1 MPIAVS
7 VAVLLSSSFA
17 VSPVRDAA
25 TLGVATDA
33 YLTRSTGYVALAPLS
48 SVLDTLTLL
57 SVRQHIALVL
67 GVIVLFAVA
76 RVVKNFRSGPG
87 WRGHLVATVTLLV
100 GILAA
105 YAAAALLPRPMAAL
119 VADNANILI
128 ADFHSHTSASHD
140 ARGNVERNRDWHQD
154 GGYHVAFVTDHGS
167 VAGAE
172 RGIVNNPTPAA
183 AGVTMLQGIEVTW
196 TGEHVTILGA
206 ERMYKG
212 LLTNDN
218 RDVDEQAL
226 GLGSL
231 VAGREPIVIWNHPWD
246 LTRLPAAMGPA
257 APGIRAIELANGSPA
272 DLKRVRA
279 GRDRI
284 VAFAESHNIAMT
296 CGSDNHG
303 WGRTAP
309 CWTILLILNWR
320 GLQGDALAMRIE
332 QEIRKG
338 YSGTRVIERRVADP
352 GPSLMTLSLTVGAVP
367 LTMLMTLSNE
377 ERVVWLLW
385 TWLIWAGFWW
395 WKRNKNLRAG
405 KGSSFSRG

>member
-1 MPIAVS
+1 LRFRIPWTPIAIS
-7 VAVLLSSSFA
+7 FAVLLSSSFA
-17 VSPVRDAA
+17 ISPVRDAA

-33 YLTRSTGYVALAPLS
+33 YLTRPTGYVALAPLS
-48 SVLDTLTLL
+48 NVLDTLTLL

-76 RVVKNFRSGPG
+76 RVVKNTRSSPG
-87 WRGHLVATVTLLV
+87 WRAHLLATVTLLV
-100 GILAA
+100 AILAV
-105 YAAAALLPRPMAAL
+105 YAASALLPRPMAAL

-140 ARGNVERNRDWHQD
+140 GRGNVERNRDWHRD
-154 GGYHVAFVTDHGS
+154 GGYHVAYVTDHGS

-183 AGVTMLQGIEVTW
+183 AGVTLLQGIEVTW

-206 ERMYKG
+206 ERIYKG

-218 RDVDEQAL
+218 RDVDESAL
-226 GLGSL
+226 ALGSL
-231 VAGREPIVIWNHPWD
+231 VAGREPIVVWNHPWD
-246 LTRLPAAMGPA
+246 LSRLPVAMGPA

-284 VAFAESHNIAMT
+284 VAFAQSNNLAMT

-309 CWTILLILNWR
+309 CWTILLIVDWR
-320 GLQGDALAMRIE
+320 GLQGDALATRIE
-332 QEIRKG
+332 EQLRANG
-338 YSGTRVIERRVADP
+338 HRSTRVIERRVADP

-367 LTMLMTLSNE
+367 FTMLSTISNE
-377 ERVVWLLW
+377 ERVVWLAW
-385 TWLIWAGFWW
+385 TWLIWGGFWW
-395 WKRNKNLRAG
+395 WKRPRVANT
-405 KGSSFSRG
+405 